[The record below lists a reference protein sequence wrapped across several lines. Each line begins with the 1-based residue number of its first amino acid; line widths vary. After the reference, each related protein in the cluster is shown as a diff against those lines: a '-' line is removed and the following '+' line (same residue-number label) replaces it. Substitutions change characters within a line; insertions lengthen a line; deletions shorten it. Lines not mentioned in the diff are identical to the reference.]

1 MKITEKLELVIATLF
16 QLDWQLQGT
25 ASIFIWNL
33 AQSPLYGSLSFSND
47 KCQASSIKCSLWVDF
62 SYTRDEF
69 STFPKLS
76 LFGCNPP
83 VSTTEGANMAVM
95 RKGLSYPALDLEDQG
110 QVLENRTSLSPLEW
124 VEPTA
129 FNNEIDLSQVLYYK
143 SLCFQLV
150 SQLNCF

>member
-1 MKITEKLELVIATLF
+1 
-16 QLDWQLQGT
+16 
-25 ASIFIWNL
+25 
-33 AQSPLYGSLSFSND
+33 
-47 KCQASSIKCSLWVDF
+47 
-62 SYTRDEF
+62 
-69 STFPKLS
+69 
-76 LFGCNPP
+76 
-83 VSTTEGANMAVM
+83 MAVM